1 VLTDLTGLAA
11 SAAKSTP
18 MGVQA
23 GVGLANAEGYHL
35 KYVVTDTGS
44 TPSGALTAAQKL
56 VDQDHVFAVI
66 AVSGL
71 TFGASAFLAAHHIPV
86 IGSASDATEWIT
98 TPNMFSIIGTEDYT
112 KVYSTFGQFFKQLGA
127 TNIAS
132 LGYSISPSSSESAKG
147 IAQSVEA
154 AGLKSGYLNANFPFG
169 GTDVGPVALAMKS
182 AGVDGFDGSIE
193 LNTFL
198 ALNTALRQEGV
209 NLKVPMTATGYGGDL
224 LQGGPGASVNA
235 QGVYFLSSYEPIELH
250 TAATERLAN
259 ALKTYAGISG
269 DPTSN
274 EYWGYVAVDAF
285 VTGLKAAGS
294 NPTQASFINTM
305 LGITH
310 YDAAGLYGSHSIG
323 FAMNQRGQAFGA
335 DNCIWIAKYQGST
348 FHLVSGMEPVC
359 GSVISGRHVSPS
371 S

>member
-1 VLTDLTGLAA
+1 VAA

-18 MGVQA
+18 IGVQA
-23 GVGLANAEGYHL
+23 GVGLANSEGYHI
-35 KYVVTDTGS
+35 KYVVADTGS
-44 TPSGALTAAQKL
+44 SPAGALTAAHKL

-71 TFGASAFLAAHHIPV
+71 TFGAAPFLAAHHIPV

-112 KVYSTFGQFFKQLGA
+112 KVYSTFGRFFKLEGA

-147 IAQSVEA
+147 IAMSVEA

-235 QGVYFLSSYEPIELH
+235 QGVYFLSSYEPIEMH

-259 ALKTYAGISG
+259 ALKTYAGVSG

-285 VTGLKAAGS
+285 ITGLKAAGS
-294 NPTQASFINTM
+294 NPTQASLINAM
-305 LGITH
+305 LGIRN
-310 YDAAGLYGSHSIG
+310 YNAAGLYGTHSIG

-335 DNCIWIAKYQGST
+335 DNCVWIAKYSGTSFQ
-348 FHLVSGMEPVC
+348 LVDGVEPIC
-359 GSVISGRHVSPS
+359 GSVIPGRHVSS
-371 S
+371 SS